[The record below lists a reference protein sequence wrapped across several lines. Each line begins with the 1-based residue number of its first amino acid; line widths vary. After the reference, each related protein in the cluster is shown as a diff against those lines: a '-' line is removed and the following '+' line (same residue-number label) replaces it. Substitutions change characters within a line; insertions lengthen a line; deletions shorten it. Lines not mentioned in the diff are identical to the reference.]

1 MDLLEEALAGP
12 PTMSRHQS
20 RTVFGGEE
28 DTCDTIKTKAFL
40 IHFQVGSSW
49 SETRREGEGGRRWT
63 FIITMGRQTNNT
75 TSRVS
80 FIDIFITKLKPYDSV
95 RCNIYR

>member
-20 RTVFGGEE
+20 RTVFEGEE
-28 DTCDTIKTKAFL
+28 DTCDTIKTKDFL

-49 SETRREGEGGRRWT
+49 SETRREGEGRRET
-63 FIITMGRQTNNT
+63 LDVHPHHGTPN
-75 TSRVS
+75 
-80 FIDIFITKLKPYDSV
+80 K
-95 RCNIYR
+95 